1 MRTSEARSF
10 SNHEVG
16 CAGHGLPECLCDV
29 QPLDQVTIQAVPQAE
44 RLLQLGRDRLGFLL
58 WAEELTAGV
67 DSSPGE
73 LRVLAGS

>member
-16 CAGHGLPECLCDV
+16 CAGHGLPDCLCDV
-29 QPLDQVTIQAVPQAE
+29 QPLEQVAIQAVPRAE
-44 RLLQLGRDRLGFLL
+44 RLLQLGLDRLAFLT

-67 DSSPGE
+67 DTPGG